1 MKIPARILAIDTA
14 TEACSAAL
22 YIDGVITEQFKIAP
36 REHTRLILKMIETLL
51 DQSALKVGELD
62 ALAFGRGPGSFTG
75 VRIATGIVQGLAF
88 ASDLPVVPISTLAAL
103 AQQTYDNHQQ
113 THVLSAIDARMGEIY
128 WACYAKDEN
137 NLMRLASKESVS
149 AAESVV
155 LTSALSNSWCGT
167 GSGWASYKEQLE
179 VILGDRLMQ
188 IYADELPRSS
198 SIVKLAVDAFQRG
211 EAIEASQAL
220 PVYLRNDVAKKKAEQ
235 SKSRV

>member
-1 MKIPARILAIDTA
+1 MKTPAKILAIDTA

-22 YIDGVITEQFKIAP
+22 YVDGVITEQFKIAP

-51 DQSALKVGELD
+51 AQSSLKVAELD

-88 ASDLPVVPISTLAAL
+88 ASDLPVVPVSTLAAL
-103 AQQTYDNHQQ
+103 AQQAHDNYQQ

-137 NLMRLASKESVS
+137 NLMRLTSKESVS

-155 LTSALSNSWCGT
+155 LSAGLSNSWCGT

-179 VILGDRLMQ
+179 VILGDQLTQ

-235 SKSRV
+235 S